1 MVSWDLN
8 PDTEAQWA
16 LHSATSSCSM
26 DNYSFIDLNSQDTSS
41 FVFLIGVI
49 AFENRTVGPAEALAV
64 GK

>member
-16 LHSATSSCSM
+16 FHSATSSCSI
-26 DNYSFIDLNSQDTSS
+26 DNYSFIDLSSQDTSS

-49 AFENRTVGPAEALAV
+49 AFGNRTAGPAEGLAV
-64 GK
+64 DK